1 MVLTGVYTY
10 HQFDNWIASAGELD
24 TIDTW
29 QQNMYI
35 SLIKL
40 KNNFI
45 MILLNK
51 SFLAVQDSSI
61 GDIVTH

>member
-10 HQFDNWIASAGELD
+10 HQFDNWIASAGEVDTID

-45 MILLNK
+45 VILLNK
-51 SFLAVQDSSI
+51 
-61 GDIVTH
+61 